1 MSSAC
6 LFDEMPVQDRV
17 DFFQKCQEMMVKSYG
32 GNHFLLHSKNKNEIL
47 SFYKKLV
54 LNYKG
59 YCYSSDKICILFNVI
74 NSSPSN
80 EEITN
85 SSWRGPPI
93 KDGDIYFVDYVVGS
107 INQDTYQELKGV
119 MNFPG
124 VNKISFL
131 RNGHLSVFE
140 LDKFEKTLTLGLQR
154 GTLDK
159 LS

>member
-6 LFDEMPVQDRV
+6 LFNEMPVQDRV

-107 INQDTYQELKGV
+107 INAGTYQELKGV

-124 VNKISFL
+124 VDKIGFL
-131 RNGHLSVFE
+131 RGGRLSIFE
-140 LDKFEKTLTLGLQR
+140 LDKFEKTLTLSIRR
-154 GTLDK
+154 GILE
-159 LS
+159 